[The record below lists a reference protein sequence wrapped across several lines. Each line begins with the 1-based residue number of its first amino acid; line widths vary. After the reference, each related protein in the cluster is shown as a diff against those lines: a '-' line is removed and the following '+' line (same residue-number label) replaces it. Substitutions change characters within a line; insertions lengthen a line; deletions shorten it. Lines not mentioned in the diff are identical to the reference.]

1 MSLPE
6 SGDDA
11 EKKACRNGGSL
22 NKEPGAMIIV
32 SLDEYPDT

>member
-11 EKKACRNGGSL
+11 EKKACRKGGSL
-22 NKEPGAMIIV
+22 NKVLGARIV
-32 SLDEYPDT
+32 SLDEYPDG

>member
-11 EKKACRNGGSL
+11 EKKACRNVGSL
-22 NKEPGAMIIV
+22 NKELGAMTV
-32 SLDEYPDT
+32 SLDEYPDG

>member
-11 EKKACRNGGSL
+11 EKKACRNGESL
-22 NKEPGAMIIV
+22 NKVLGARIV